1 MLFQLKS
8 PALICTLLINCE
20 KNLNIIKKEV
30 IIWKPT
36 DFERQFKQDLNVI
49 RNFQNEIYLYEII
62 YEEVDG
68 CNS

>member
-8 PALICTLLINCE
+8 PALICTPTNCE
-20 KNLNIIKKEV
+20 NNLNIIKKEV